1 MRRFLFYTYPSCMCP
16 FCNADLSAVTE
27 VYRSSKCP
35 SCGNDLKICRNCKFY
50 EPSSHFECRETVT
63 ERVSDKDSANFC
75 DWFRFDAKKGPAAD
89 LTKKK
94 AAKDA
99 FSSLFK
105 D

>member
-1 MRRFLFYTYPSCMCP
+1 MCP
-16 FCNADLSAVTE
+16 FCNADLSSVTE

-35 SCGNDLKICRNCKFY
+35 SCGNDLKICRNCRFY
-50 EPSSHFECRETVT
+50 DPSAHWECRETVA
-63 ERVSDKDSANFC
+63 ERVADKDAANFC
-75 DWFRFDAKKGPAAD
+75 DGFRFDAIKGPAAD
-89 LTKKK
+89 QSKKK

>member
-1 MRRFLFYTYPSCMCP
+1 MCP

-35 SCGNDLKICRNCKFY
+35 SCGNDLKICRNCRFY
-50 EPSSHFECRETVT
+50 DPSAHWECRETVA
-63 ERVSDKDSANFC
+63 ERVADKDSANFC
-75 DWFRFDAKKGPAAD
+75 DGFRFDARRGPAAD
-89 LTKKK
+89 LSKKQ

-105 D
+105 N